1 MKVNTFWKLNAIAA
15 AVIAGSTMLS
25 TAATAAGATLEEV
38 VVVGSR
44 GAPRTVA
51 DSPVPVDVLSAD
63 ELNSAGSNDLLM
75 QLQGAIPSLNVHL
88 QPISDAASMIR
99 PANLRG
105 LSSDSTLILVNGKR
119 RHRASVIAFQGGGVN
134 DGSQGPDIS
143 VIPSIALKQVE
154 VLRDGAAAQYGSD
167 AVAGVINFVLNDA
180 SEGGSLTV
188 KQGEYQAG
196 DGKTSTIAGNLG
208 LPLTDAGFMNVSF
221 QMRNVDPTSRSL
233 QRPDAQALIDGGNTD
248 VSVPAQIWGAPIV
261 DDDVTFFFNSG
272 LDLGNGSE
280 AYMFG
285 NYSERDVD
293 GGFYYRNPNNR
304 SGVFT
309 YGWDSNA
316 ATRTNANGIAVN
328 AAGQTSA
335 EFVTGGGVVGDF
347 VAQGTENDGTYRLV
361 ADLGGCA
368 ADVAGEIDNIRLVKT
383 TAGENDPAGTQ
394 AILDGQRD
402 ALIASD
408 SCYIH
413 NEQAPGGYTPR
424 FIGNIADTSFTAGVR
439 GELTDGMLAGYSYDL
454 SGSVGRN
461 EADFGL
467 NNTLN
472 PSMGP
477 DSKRDFSTGS
487 YIQLAKT
494 FNLDLQKQFDNTS
507 FAAGYEW
514 RETTFEVIAGEQAS
528 WQVGNSTIA
537 NPSDAVNGDGVAV
550 DAYGYTEA
558 ESATAPE
565 YNLTPAGLK
574 AQELDEQREW
584 SQATNIDLAT
594 FQPFNVGSHGFAGF
608 SPDSAG
614 AFTRRNYALYID
626 VESQLTDDLLV
637 GAAVRYEDYSSFGD
651 TANYKLTLN
660 YQITDNVALR
670 GSTSTG
676 FRAPTQGQANVVN
689 TQTTLVDGQLTQ
701 AQTLPSFKL
710 GEGDLQPEESESYA
724 FGLVMALGDVEIT
737 ADYFNIE
744 VTDRIALTSN
754 AAPTAGQITSMTAAG
769 IPNAELLGQINYFT
783 NDFNTETEGVDIVAT
798 YGADLFGGSTD
809 FSMAYNWTDTKVSNQ
824 GSSTSDFKVKRL
836 EESLPNHRATFTMA
850 QDWDGISAFVRTN
863 YFDEYYAV
871 HANWF
876 GTDADSAVTV
886 DAELTYSLTDSMSV
900 SVGGQN
906 IFDQDAERIDGSAGA
921 VAEGEPGNVLG
932 GIFYETSPMG
942 IDGAF
947 WYMKAS
953 YNF

>member
-1 MKVNTFWKLNAIAA
+1 MKSNTFWKLNAIAA
-15 AVIAGSTMLS
+15 AVIAGSTM
-25 TAATAAGATLEEV
+25 
-38 VVVGSR
+38 
-44 GAPRTVA
+44 
-51 DSPVPVDVLSAD
+51 VPVAAISAD
-63 ELNSAGSNDLLM
+63 EMVEEIVTVGARAKARSVTDSVAAVDVISASELTNQGDVDVTNLLRNSVPSYYVND
-75 QLQGAIPSLNVHL
+75 
-88 QPISDAASMIR
+88 QPISDAGTMVR
-99 PANLRG
+99 PQGLRG
-105 LSSDSTLILVNGKR
+105 MAADHTLILVNGKR
-119 RHRASVIAFQGGGVN
+119 RHRSSVILWSAGGIS
-134 DGSQGPDIS
+134 DGAQGPDTA
-143 VIPSIALKQVE
+143 VIPGLALKNIE

-167 AVAGVINFVLNDA
+167 AVAGVMNFVLNDA
-180 SEGGSLTV
+180 SEGGSLVV

-196 DGKTSTIAGNLG
+196 DGRTSTVAGNIG
-208 LPLTDAGFMNVSF
+208 LPLTDAGFMNISF
-221 QMRNVDPTSRSL
+221 QMRNADPTSRSE
-233 QRPDAQALIDGGNTD
+233 QRPDAQGLIDGGNSD
-248 VSVPAQIWGAPIV
+248 VTVPAQIWGAPII

-280 AYMFG
+280 VYMFG

-293 GGFYYRNPNNR
+293 GGFYYRNPNDR

-309 YGWDSNA
+309 YDWDSNA
-316 ATRTNANGIAVN
+316 ATRTNANGIALNV
-328 AAGQTSA
+328 AGETSA
-335 EFVTGGGVVGDF
+335 EFVAGGGAEDDF

-361 ADLGGCA
+361 SDLGGCA
-368 ADVAGEIDNIRLVKT
+368 ADVAGDIDNIRLV
-383 TAGENDPAGTQ
+383 DPEDDSA
-394 AILDGQRD
+394 RD

-408 SCYIH
+408 ACYIH

-424 FIGNIADTSFTAGVR
+424 FTGNIADTSFTAGVR

-467 NNTLN
+467 NNTFN

-494 FNLDLQKQFDNTS
+494 FNFDLQKQFDNTS
-507 FAAGYEW
+507 FAVGYEW

-528 WQVGNSTIA
+528 WQVGDSTIA
-537 NPSDAVNGDGVAV
+537 NPSPAVNGDGDAV
-550 DAYGYTEA
+550 DAYGYTAAEA
-558 ESATAPE
+558 AAAPE
-565 YNLTPAGLK
+565 YNLTADGLEE
-574 AQELDEQREW
+574 QELDAQREW
-584 SQATNIDLAT
+584 AQATDIDLAT

-614 AFTRRNYALYID
+614 AFTRRNYALYVD
-626 VESQLTDDLLV
+626 VESQLNDDLLV

-651 TANYKLTLN
+651 TTNYKLTFN
-660 YQITDNVALR
+660 YQMTDNVALR

-689 TQTTLVDGQLTQ
+689 TQTTLVGGQLTQ

-744 VTDRIALTSN
+744 VEDRIALTSN

-809 FSMAYNWTDTKVSNQ
+809 FSLAYNWTDTKVTNQ
-824 GSSTSDFKVKRL
+824 GSSTSDSKVKRL
-836 EESLPNHRATFTMA
+836 EEGLPNHRATFTMA
-850 QDWDGISAFVRTN
+850 QNWEGISAFVRTN
-863 YFDEYYAV
+863 YFGEYYAV
-871 HANWF
+871 HADWF
-876 GTDADSAVTV
+876 GNDADSAVTV
-886 DAELTYSLTDSMSV
+886 DAEVTYDLTDSMTV

-921 VAEGEPGNVLG
+921 VGEDVPGNVLG

-942 IDGAF
+942 IEGAF